1 VLAFSIH
8 CEGHYTSARDVEVIT
23 ISSIQRHRLHL
34 HISTK
39 ALMIS
44 FFPGATAPVLSFAF
58 FKADAP
64 FVRFLFAMTEDL
76 LSIQSLITNSAK
88 ASAVEVL

>member
-1 VLAFSIH
+1 
-8 CEGHYTSARDVEVIT
+8 
-23 ISSIQRHRLHL
+23 
-34 HISTK
+34 
-39 ALMIS
+39 MIS